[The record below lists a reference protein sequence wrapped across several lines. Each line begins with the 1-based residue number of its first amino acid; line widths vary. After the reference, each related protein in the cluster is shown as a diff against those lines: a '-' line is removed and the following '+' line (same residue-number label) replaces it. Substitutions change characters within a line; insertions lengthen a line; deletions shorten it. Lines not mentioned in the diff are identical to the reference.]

1 MAGKPGQASGAVP
14 PGPEPW
20 PDLGRA
26 VAVLR
31 AGGMVLHPAE
41 AVWGLACDP
50 FNADAVAAVI
60 RLKQRPDSK
69 GLIVVADRFQALAPL
84 LAPVPESCRQAALA
98 TWPGPHT
105 WVWPAAA
112 EVPAWLVG
120 ERGSLAVR
128 VSAHPPLAALAAAF
142 GGPLV
147 STSANT
153 SGAPPP
159 YSLDQVD
166 PAIRA
171 GVEHALAGV
180 TAGGQR
186 PTTIRD
192 VLSGQLLRG

>member
-1 MAGKPGQASGAVP
+1 MSAGH
-14 PGPEPW
+14 EPAA
-20 PDLGRA
+20 DLAQA

-31 AGGMVLHPAE
+31 SGGLVLHPAE

-50 FNADAVAAVI
+50 FNAAAVAAVAA
-60 RLKQRPDSK
+60 LKQRPHGK
-69 GLIVVADRFQALAPL
+69 GLILVAGCFQSLAPL
-84 LAPVPESCRQAALA
+84 LAEVPADRRQAALA

-112 EVPAWLVG
+112 SAPPWLVG
-120 ERGSLAVR
+120 GRGSLAVR

-142 GGPLV
+142 GAPLV

-153 SGAPPP
+153 SGQPAPQQ
-159 YSLDQVD
+159 LEEVE

-171 GVEHALAGV
+171 GVQHVLAGA

-192 VLSGQLLRG
+192 VLSGQVLRA